1 MINFDELM
9 NLDVAESLSFEPLPE
24 GQYKVTVD
32 SCELGESKKKD
43 KFNNGKPM
51 YIVDFVVNDG
61 DHAARQIRYWLVLVT
76 KNGLHWDLPKFCEAS
91 GNAWPN
97 EPTKRD
103 EAYFNQVALDIIGK
117 SATITV
123 AIEEREYN
131 GEMRKNNNIKKVEWD
146 ETKAKKKSRASKIEL

>member
-32 SCELGESKKKD
+32 ACELGESKA
-43 KFNNGKPM
+43 GKPM
-51 YIVDFVVNDG
+51 YTVDFVVTEG
-61 DHAARQIRYWLVLVT
+61 DHASRQIRYWLVLVT
-76 KNGLHWDLPKFCEAS
+76 KKGLHWDLPKFCEAS
-91 GNAWPN
+91 GNAWPD
-97 EPTKRD
+97 EPTKRN
-103 EAYFNQVALDIIGK
+103 EAYFNQVALDIVGK
-117 SATITV
+117 TATITV

-146 ETKAKKKSRASKIEL
+146 EAKTKKKSKATRIEL